1 MTTALVTG
9 ANGFLGSH
17 LVRLLLNRGYHVR
30 AMTRRRN
37 ETFIGDNLDNINADV
52 RDLEA
57 LMAAARD
64 VDVVFH
70 VAAISGIWGEWKNY
84 HSVNTVGTR
93 NVIEACMEN
102 RVPRLVYTSSPS
114 VTFDGNHQINVDES
128 APYPKKWLC
137 HYPHSKALA
146 EQAVLDANDP
156 RGGLMTCALRPHL
169 IWGPGDRHLIP
180 RLLDRARK
188 KKLVRVGDGRNLVD
202 TIHVENAAMAHLLA
216 AEAMSVD
223 SPVCGNAYFISQGDP
238 VNLWG
243 WINDILAIAGISRV
257 SRSVSYYWAYRIG
270 YAMELQ
276 HEMFNLK
283 SEPRMTR
290 FLAAQL
296 AKSHYFDISRARR
309 DFGYEP
315 VISHDE
321 GMLRLK
327 EAIRGNAD
335 QVMR

>member
-17 LVRLLLNRGYHVR
+17 LVRLLLKRGYHVR

-37 ETFIGDNLDNINADV
+37 ETLVGENLENINGDV
-52 RDLEA
+52 RDRDA
-57 LMAAARD
+57 MIAAARD

-70 VAAISGIWGEWKNY
+70 VAAISGIWGEWKEY

-93 NVIEACMEN
+93 HAIEACVEN

-156 RGGLMTCALRPHL
+156 KGGLMTCALRPHL

-202 TIHVENAAMAHLLA
+202 TIHVDNAALAHVQA

-223 SPVCGNAYFISQGDP
+223 SPVCGSVYFISQGDP

-243 WINDILAIAGISRV
+243 WINDILTMAGIPRV
-257 SRSVSYYWAYRIG
+257 NRSISYYWAYRIG
-270 YAMELQ
+270 YAMELY

-309 DFGYEP
+309 DFGFEP
-315 VISHDE
+315 AISHDE
-321 GMLRLK
+321 GMNQLRD
-327 EAIRGNAD
+327 AMRGAAD
-335 QVMR
+335 